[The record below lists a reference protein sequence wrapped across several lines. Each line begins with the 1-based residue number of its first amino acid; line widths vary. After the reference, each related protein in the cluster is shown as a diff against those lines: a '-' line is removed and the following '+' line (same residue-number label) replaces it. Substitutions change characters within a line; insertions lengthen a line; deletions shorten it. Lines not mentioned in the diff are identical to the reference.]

1 MSAFAA
7 AAQDEDGDTISA
19 LRAENEQLRQALLT
33 ANDTLVKA
41 SQAGAHHAR
50 AAECLRKTVIRW
62 AARAEQAEEML
73 EAIGAGGVG
82 KLTAQGVEDSALL
95 GNIESPFN
103 ACMHQEHCKQWKQQ
117 AHHHEQHGA
126 ER

>member
-1 MSAFAA
+1 MSALSAA
-7 AAQDEDGDTISA
+7 ASDEDGDTIKQ
-19 LRAENEQLRQALLT
+19 LREENEQLRQSLQA
-33 ANDTLVKA
+33 ANYMLVKV
-41 SQAGAHHAR
+41 SKAGAHYAR
-50 AAECLRKTVIRW
+50 AASCLRETVIRW
-62 AARAEQAEEML
+62 AARAEQAEDML